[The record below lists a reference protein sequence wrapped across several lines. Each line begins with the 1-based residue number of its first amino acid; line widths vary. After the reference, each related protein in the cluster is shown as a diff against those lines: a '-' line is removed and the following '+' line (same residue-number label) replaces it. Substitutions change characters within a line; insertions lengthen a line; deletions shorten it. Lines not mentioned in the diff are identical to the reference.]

1 MINEPI
7 KGFVYVTLLSRQ
19 IYKLTALCME
29 RSGLLLHQLA
39 SSLEEAELS
48 KALYITRF
56 ALCFF
61 IEGLSLFY
69 FEMAEEVIDRV
80 Q

>member
-29 RSGLLLHQLA
+29 
-39 SSLEEAELS
+39 EAGCSTNLRVRLKKLS
-48 KALYITRF
+48 
-56 ALCFF
+56 
-61 IEGLSLFY
+61 
-69 FEMAEEVIDRV
+69 
-80 Q
+80 

>member
-29 RSGLLLHQLA
+29 EAGC
-39 SSLEEAELS
+39 SSTNLRVRLKKLS
-48 KALYITRF
+48 
-56 ALCFF
+56 
-61 IEGLSLFY
+61 
-69 FEMAEEVIDRV
+69 
-80 Q
+80 